1 MSGMSGSKSASIGA
15 GGGGRA
21 TMHVMVNPPG
31 TPHLAEVA
39 KVLRGPTVQA
49 PIALQVRS
57 FLCVGPIVGSGHLVS
72 VVPSNLAALVAEH
85 VDIELVDP
93 PVKFRG
99 FDVAMAWHRRV
110 HRDPGLEWLRG
121 AFATLFAKDGQ
132 SHRLLAIALTRPR
145 DGVHVRYWRTADI
158 TSARQKRTS
167 TRGAPM
173 SAIDPKRT

>member
-1 MSGMSGSKSASIGA
+1 
-15 GGGGRA
+15 
-21 TMHVMVNPPG
+21 MHVMVNPPG

-121 AFATLFAKDGQ
+121 AFATLFAKDG
-132 SHRLLAIALTRPR
+132 
-145 DGVHVRYWRTADI
+145 
-158 TSARQKRTS
+158 
-167 TRGAPM
+167 
-173 SAIDPKRT
+173 